1 MKVPTQAIILL
12 AGSGSRLGVYT
23 EKIPKCMVEVADK
36 PLLIRLLSQLEKM
49 GVQQAILVVGYKAEL
64 IKEIVGNSYG
74 KLFINYVENKV
85 WETTNNIVSLNLAID
100 LLSTNFFLLE
110 GDLFFSNGVLEKL
123 SEENSM
129 AVDHYKAGMNGTVIV
144 SNDNGYVKKIYL
156 ENNPNR
162 PDRYDKLFKT
172 VNAYSMVYEIFKK
185 ELAPRIQQLIDN
197 GQKNIYYEQAFADA
211 TDDGIVSFKIVKLE
225 QKDWCEIDT
234 EEDLLKAREIF
245 NT

>member
-1 MKVPTQAIILL
+1 
-12 AGSGSRLGVYT
+12 
-23 EKIPKCMVEVADK
+23 MVEVADK

-74 KLFINYVENKV
+74 KLSIHYVENKV

-129 AVDHYKAGMNGTVIV
+129 AVDNYKEGMNGTVIV

-162 PDRYDKLFKT
+162 PDKYDKLFKET
-172 VNAYSMVYEIFKK
+172 YGNI
-185 ELAPRIQQLIDN
+185 RI
-197 GQKNIYYEQAFADA
+197 
-211 TDDGIVSFKIVKLE
+211 
-225 QKDWCEIDT
+225 
-234 EEDLLKAREIF
+234 LLR
-245 NT
+245 